1 MIRYFISYSIQTSN
15 SFGTANGEIPLTRP
29 IRSLDDI
36 QALTAVLR
44 ERGVSNPV
52 ILSFCRFD
60 DDAEAGET
68 R

>member
-1 MIRYFISYSIQTSN
+1 MIRYFISYSIQTPN
-15 SFGTANGEIPLTRP
+15 SFGTANCELPLTRP
-29 IRSLDDI
+29 IRTFDDI
-36 QALTAVLR
+36 RALTKMLR